1 MVTAPIEAGTRLQG
15 FKERIYI
22 LKDKL
27 GSGSFASVWRAEV
40 QGTGFTFAIKIFEVR
55 DALGGAADVKEAY
68 GREATV
74 LMDVRDAR
82 CPHVIR
88 IEEHFEDA
96 ETGLFCIVMNLVEG
110 SSLEKCM

>member
-1 MVTAPIEAGTRLQG
+1 MRLQG

-27 GSGSFASVWRAEV
+27 GSGSFASVWRTEV
-40 QGTGFTFAIKIFEVR
+40 QGTGLTFAIKIFEVR
-55 DALGGAADVKEAY
+55 DALGDVADVKEAY

-110 SSLEKCM
+110 SSLQDRM